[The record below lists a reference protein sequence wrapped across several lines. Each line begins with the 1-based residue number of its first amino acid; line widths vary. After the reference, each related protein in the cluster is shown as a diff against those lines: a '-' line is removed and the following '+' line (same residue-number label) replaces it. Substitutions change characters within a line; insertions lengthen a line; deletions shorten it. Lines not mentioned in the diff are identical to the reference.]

1 MVPIPPNLALA
12 HSTNTT
18 ITTTCARDT
27 LPANANANVVTNPL
41 DQLSSSIEN
50 GLEQWSDRSDSAYSW
65 HDHTYQTIPTD
76 PIYHTLEPNSN
87 TTTIPV
93 MLPNGRMVPATLVR
107 NSSGRLMPFVQMQST
122 SGGVPTSNTSANT
135 TPLHS
140 AARSGQQHT
149 NLSAGNS
156 ASQVTFPKTIVYK
169 SPSPRSGYLV

>member
-1 MVPIPPNLALA
+1 MG
-12 HSTNTT
+12 
-18 ITTTCARDT
+18 TCARDT

-135 TPLHS
+135 TSGGIHTSNTS
-140 AARSGQQHT
+140 A
-149 NLSAGNS
+149 
-156 ASQVTFPKTIVYK
+156 
-169 SPSPRSGYLV
+169 